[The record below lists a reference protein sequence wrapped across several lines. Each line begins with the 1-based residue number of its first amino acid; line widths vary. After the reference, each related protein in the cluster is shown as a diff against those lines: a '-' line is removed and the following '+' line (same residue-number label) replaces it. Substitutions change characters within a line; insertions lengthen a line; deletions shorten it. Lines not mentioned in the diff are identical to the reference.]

1 MNKKYMKFNNEIFGA
16 LCLVGA
22 GFFLSF
28 GGLLIRLVDN
38 ASTMQIT
45 SYRSITFSLVAL
57 TYILIKFKGRTPQA
71 FKNIGIGGIVL
82 AFVLAFSNVCFVFG
96 MSNTSVSNAVFIMS
110 TGPLWAAVASYF
122 FLKKIVSKKTL
133 IAITGSMIG
142 ISIMFSQGFQSTNM
156 LGNIIILGVPICF
169 AIQLTLINRSS
180 EIDFMPA
187 TFLAG
192 ILVCFL
198 GVIFIDNHSISSH
211 DLFLVLFMGAF
222 QVGIGFLLITIG
234 SRYIPPH
241 RAALYILLEPVLAPI
256 WAWLGVGEVPPT
268 IELMGGLIVFSFVA
282 WRLIDQFR
290 EIEKN

>member
-1 MNKKYMKFNNEIFGA
+1 MKFNDEIFGA
-16 LCLVGA
+16 LCLIGA

-28 GGLLIRLVDN
+28 GGLLIRLVEN

-45 SYRSITFSLVAL
+45 SYRSITFSIVAL
-57 TYILIKFKGRTPQA
+57 IYIIIKFKHKTPQA
-71 FKNIGIGGIVL
+71 FKNIGTGGIIL
-82 AFVLAFSNVCFVFG
+82 AFVLAFSNVFFVFG
-96 MSNTSVSNAVFIMS
+96 MSNTSVANAVFIMS
-110 TGPLWAAVASYF
+110 TGPLWAAIASYF

-142 ISIMFSQGFQSTNM
+142 ISIMFSQGFQSTHI

-198 GVIFIDNHSISSH
+198 GLIFIEDHSISNQ

-256 WAWLGVGEVPPT
+256 WAWRGVGEVPPV
-268 IELMGGLIVFSFVA
+268 IELIGGLVVFSFVT
-282 WRLIDQFR
+282 WRLVDQFK
-290 EIEKN
+290 EVVKN

>member
-1 MNKKYMKFNNEIFGA
+1 MKFNNEMFGA
-16 LCLVGA
+16 LCLLGA

-28 GGLLIRLVDN
+28 GGLLIRLIDN

-45 SYRSITFSLVAL
+45 SYRSVTFSLVAL
-57 TYILIKFKGRTPQA
+57 LYIIIKFKGKTPQA
-71 FKNIGIGGIVL
+71 FKNIGMGGIVL
-82 AFVLAFSNVCFVFG
+82 AFILAFSNVFFVFG
-96 MSNTSVSNAVFIMS
+96 MSNTTVANAVFIMS

-122 FLKKIVSKKTL
+122 FLKKIVGKKTL

-142 ISIMFSQGFQSTNM
+142 IGIMFSQGFQSTNI
-156 LGNIIILGVPICF
+156 LGNIIILGVPISF

-192 ILVCFL
+192 IIVCLL
-198 GVIFIDNHSISSH
+198 GVIFINDHTISNH

-222 QVGIGFLLITIG
+222 QVGIGFLLITVG

-256 WAWLGVGEVPPT
+256 WAWLGVGEAPPT
-268 IELMGGLIVFSFVA
+268 IELIGGLVVFSFVT
-282 WRLIDQFR
+282 WRLVGQFR
-290 EIEKN
+290 EVKKN

>member
-1 MNKKYMKFNNEIFGA
+1 MKFNDEIFGA
-16 LCLVGA
+16 LCLLGA

-28 GGLLIRLVDN
+28 GGLLIRLIDN

-45 SYRSITFSLVAL
+45 SYRSVTFSLVAL
-57 TYILIKFKGRTPQA
+57 IYIIIKFKGKTPQA
-71 FKNIGIGGIVL
+71 FKNIGRTGIVL
-82 AFVLAFSNVCFVFG
+82 AFILAFSNVFFVFG
-96 MSNTSVSNAVFIMS
+96 MSNTTVANAVFIMS

-122 FLKKIVSKKTL
+122 FLKKIVGKKTL
-133 IAITGSMIG
+133 IAITGSMFG
-142 ISIMFSQGFQSTNM
+142 ICIMFSQGFQSTNL

-192 ILVCFL
+192 IIVCLL
-198 GVIFIDNHSISSH
+198 GIIFINDHTISNH

-222 QVGIGFLLITIG
+222 QVGIGFLLITVG

-268 IELMGGLIVFSFVA
+268 IELIGGLVVFSFVT
-282 WRLIDQFR
+282 WRLVDQFR
-290 EIEKN
+290 EVVKN

>member
-1 MNKKYMKFNNEIFGA
+1 MKFNDEIFGA
-16 LCLVGA
+16 LCLLGA

-28 GGLLIRLVDN
+28 GGLLIRLIDN

-45 SYRSITFSLVAL
+45 SYRSVTFSLVAL
-57 TYILIKFKGRTPQA
+57 LYIIIKFKGKTPQA
-71 FKNIGIGGIVL
+71 FKNIGMGGIIL
-82 AFVLAFSNVCFVFG
+82 AFILAFSNVFFVFG
-96 MSNTSVSNAVFIMS
+96 MSNTTVANAVFIMS

-122 FLKKIVSKKTL
+122 FLKKIVGKKTL

-142 ISIMFSQGFQSTNM
+142 IGIMFSQGFQSTNI
-156 LGNIIILGVPICF
+156 LGNIIILGVPISF

-192 ILVCFL
+192 IIVCLL
-198 GVIFIDNHSISSH
+198 GVIFINDHTISNH

-222 QVGIGFLLITIG
+222 QVGIGFLLITVG

-256 WAWLGVGEVPPT
+256 WAWLGVGETPPT
-268 IELMGGLIVFSFVA
+268 IELIGGLVVFSFVT
-282 WRLIDQFR
+282 WRLVDQFR
-290 EIEKN
+290 KVEKN

>member
-1 MNKKYMKFNNEIFGA
+1 MKFNDEIFGA
-16 LCLVGA
+16 LCLLGA

-28 GGLLIRLVDN
+28 GGLLIRLIDN

-45 SYRSITFSLVAL
+45 SYRSVTFSLVAL
-57 TYILIKFKGRTPQA
+57 LYIIIKFKGKTPQA
-71 FKNIGIGGIVL
+71 FKNIGMGGIVL
-82 AFVLAFSNVCFVFG
+82 AFILAFSNVFFVFG
-96 MSNTSVSNAVFIMS
+96 MSNTTVANAVFIMS

-122 FLKKIVSKKTL
+122 FLKKIVGKKTL

-142 ISIMFSQGFQSTNM
+142 IGIMFSQGFQSTNI
-156 LGNIIILGVPICF
+156 LGNIIILGVPISF

-187 TFLAG
+187 TFIAG
-192 ILVCFL
+192 IIVCLL
-198 GVIFIDNHSISSH
+198 GVIFISDHTISNH

-222 QVGIGFLLITIG
+222 QVGIGFLLITVG

-241 RAALYILLEPVLAPI
+241 RAALYILLEPILAPI

-268 IELMGGLIVFSFVA
+268 IELIGGLVVFSFVT
-282 WRLIDQFR
+282 WRLVDQFR
-290 EIEKN
+290 EVEKN

>member
-1 MNKKYMKFNNEIFGA
+1 MKLNDEIFGA
-16 LCLVGA
+16 LCLIGA

-28 GGLLIRLVDN
+28 GGLLIRLIEN

-45 SYRSITFSLVAL
+45 SYRSVTFSLVAL
-57 TYILIKFKGRTPQA
+57 IYILIKFKGKTPQA
-71 FKNIGIGGIVL
+71 FKNIGTKGIIL
-82 AFVLAFSNVCFVFG
+82 AFVLALSNIFFVFG
-96 MSNTSVSNAVFIMS
+96 MSNTSVANAVFIMS

-133 IAITGSMIG
+133 IAISGSMIG
-142 ISIMFSQGFQSTNM
+142 IGIMFSQGFQSTNV
-156 LGNIIILGVPICF
+156 LGNIIILGVPISF
-169 AIQLTLINRSS
+169 AVQLTIINKSS

-192 ILVCFL
+192 IIVCLL
-198 GVIFIDNHSISSH
+198 GVICINDHTISNH
-211 DLFLVLFMGAF
+211 DLFLVLYMGAF

-241 RAALYILLEPVLAPI
+241 RAALYILLEPVLAPV

-268 IELMGGLIVFSFVA
+268 IELIGGLVVFSFVT
-282 WRLIDQFR
+282 WRLVDQFK
-290 EIEKN
+290 EVEKN